1 MPSKTVV
8 IYKSKY
14 GSAKRYAEWI
24 AEETKGDL
32 FDGSEIKAED
42 MLKYDTIV
50 YGGSLYAVGILGIS
64 LIKKN
69 FDKRKESNYIFCRCI
84 ALQIRH
90 ELNEYLLSYGGHISY
105 GIRPSERR
113 HGFASLMLSL
123 SLPKAKELGINR
135 ALVTCDKENTASAK
149 TIKSNGGVLGNEIKQ
164 QGEITQRYLI
174 EI

>member
-1 MPSKTVV
+1 MFLPSKTVV

-14 GSAKRYAEWI
+14 RSAKRYAEWI
-24 AEETKGDL
+24 AEETNGDL

-84 ALQIRH
+84 
-90 ELNEYLLSYGGHISY
+90 
-105 GIRPSERR
+105 PSTS
-113 HGFASLMLSL
+113 GS
-123 SLPKAKELGINR
+123 
-135 ALVTCDKENTASAK
+135 T
-149 TIKSNGGVLGNEIKQ
+149 
-164 QGEITQRYLI
+164 
-174 EI
+174 